1 MGKILDNNHAE
12 VAPPLQE
19 IEERW
24 YLPLFGVY
32 HPKKPEQIR
41 SVFDFSAKFNG
52 VCRTIEISGNFGDLL
67 SL

>member
-19 IEERW
+19 NEERW

-32 HPKKPEQIR
+32 LSHYETVKHVLNVSSDSNHFSPEAYEDSQ
-41 SVFDFSAKFNG
+41 
-52 VCRTIEISGNFGDLL
+52 
-67 SL
+67 